1 MDSAGDEHGPGAS
14 ADEVTA
20 MSVFDET
27 TVDAAK
33 NSEEAV
39 LEPQTA
45 PDDADMDV
53 EPADDELEAEK
64 EQHDTDE
71 AANATAATDES
82 LGDQLIEQ
90 TDQQPSP
97 PATETETPEDHV
109 ESAVAA
115 EEVTKQPFSTQ
126 QPPEDSSDEDEDEED
141 DVPGE
146 LPTIAT
152 QQSSASKLTAGA
164 ASPDSATN
172 DEDDDDTKSDASEPV
187 DEEDEETNR
196 SESPTSAEAR
206 ERRLKHRLTS
216 FDKRQEK
223 FSQMKAA
230 VKTYDVNMEMVI
242 GKWKRLREDFIKLR
256 ANSVLA
262 SGDDGSLMIT
272 RRMTE
277 IGNMCSRTTN
287 ADYYIATLPESVQQ
301 IVKKMAAMPRDVFLE
316 ARRRDWTSYDWFMYA
331 GRMARVLAQGCLV
344 RRRLTIDALSNGRSL
359 SEKDLL
365 TNSVSKTLRDCLC
378 FCPEY
383 RTKEMRQ
390 KILWFLRTNKVY
402 THLFSSEMEEECTKY
417 VFYEKYQDGRILSLV
432 DRVPEKFYYV
442 ISGKIE
448 RRKTY
453 ELRSGDYD
461 RVFSVITKGQTSD
474 VELMELQRP
483 KKFTLVTSGVTEV
496 LSLEREDF
504 LLLLK
509 GTGGLPLNFLKNI
522 GIFQEFPCGKF
533 LESPEAIATRYF
545 PKDRVILDDITDTPY
560 IHVIKSGSAK
570 VIRKQL
576 VVHYPRNKYSRDRV
590 IGYSKLGSHSTDM
603 QGLTQ
608 RQRQF
613 KAEQQPPELELPRLQ
628 GSGNPLA
635 HTIGL
640 VQREQQKSLSRGS
653 NEEDAEK
660 RRQQQQQR
668 LPKLQTAAMPSATSA
683 LSNETSTAAPGDGA
697 KLRRSRPMN
706 MTARELKI
714 PLRSAGSIRTGPA
727 SVETAVRP
735 QSRRRAAA
743 AARVLLGPEGFP
755 PERPQR
761 EAYVVLDTLRNGDFL
776 GFKNITTLIEGK
788 RIVRDKK
795 NVLSLL
801 SDGAEIILINKRFFV
816 QNAANN
822 TLLKAE
828 TMARDF
834 ASKSEAS
841 ESIEA
846 KEDWEMF
853 RAAFVQRMAAKNRQA
868 RQERQARILS
878 TQN

>member
-1 MDSAGDEHGPGAS
+1 NGS
-14 ADEVTA
+14 
-20 MSVFDET
+20 
-27 TVDAAK
+27 
-33 NSEEAV
+33 N
-39 LEPQTA
+39 
-45 PDDADMDV
+45 
-53 EPADDELEAEK
+53 AEGRL
-64 EQHDTDE
+64 
-71 AANATAATDES
+71 S
-82 LGDQLIEQ
+82 G
-90 TDQQPSP
+90 
-97 PATETETPEDHV
+97 
-109 ESAVAA
+109 
-115 EEVTKQPFSTQ
+115 
-126 QPPEDSSDEDEDEED
+126 
-141 DVPGE
+141 
-146 LPTIAT
+146 
-152 QQSSASKLTAGA
+152 GA
-164 ASPDSATN
+164 A
-172 DEDDDDTKSDASEPV
+172 
-187 DEEDEETNR
+187 
-196 SESPTSAEAR
+196 AR
-206 ERRLKHRLTS
+206 LDIVRLVHVRRPHG
-216 FDKRQEK
+216 
-223 FSQMKAA
+223 A
-230 VKTYDVNMEMVI
+230 
-242 GKWKRLREDFIKLR
+242 
-256 ANSVLA
+256 
-262 SGDDGSLMIT
+262 
-272 RRMTE
+272 
-277 IGNMCSRTTN
+277 
-287 ADYYIATLPESVQQ
+287 
-301 IVKKMAAMPRDVFLE
+301 
-316 ARRRDWTSYDWFMYA
+316 
-331 GRMARVLAQGCLV
+331 VLAQGCLV

-442 ISGKIE
+442 ISGKK
-448 RRKTY
+448 RKTY

-474 VELMELQRP
+474 
-483 KKFTLVTSGVTEV
+483 
-496 LSLEREDF
+496 
-504 LLLLK
+504 
-509 GTGGLPLNFLKNI
+509 
-522 GIFQEFPCGKF
+522 
-533 LESPEAIATRYF
+533 
-545 PKDRVILDDITDTPY
+545 DRVILDDITDTPY

-640 VQREQQKSLSRGS
+640 VQREQQKSSLSRDPKKKTLKSGGNS
-653 NEEDAEK
+653 SSK
-660 RRQQQQQR
+660 K
-668 LPKLQTAAMPSATSA
+668 LPKLQTAAMPTATSA
-683 LSNETSTAAPGDGA
+683 LSNETSTAAPAAQPADEHDSPGA
-697 KLRRSRPMN
+697 
-706 MTARELKI
+706 ED
-714 PLRSAGSIRTGPA
+714 SAAQRGSIRTGPA

-761 EAYVVLDTLRNGDFL
+761 EAYVVLDTLTNGDFL
-776 GFKNITTLIEGK
+776 
-788 RIVRDKK
+788 DKK

-841 ESIEA
+841 QSIEA

-853 RAAFVQRMAAKNRQA
+853 RAAFVQRMAANNRQA
-868 RQERQARILS
+868 RQERQARIFNRQRSRPTAAKLCTASSNLLAWRPITDDFNLFIAGSCEARVDKSDSKAKQAVTTRRKALAPMVTTKAPIITRRTCRHGSSQRTTPS
-878 TQN
+878 TSSFPRTYLPANTRLEAALNPMLTQLASTKPAQANSSPTPNRAGPIRRIAVVAATAVAKKATEYPTSLRLNAIPSQQQHVATKQPKQIRALAFAQSGAAVQMKQLTTVSPRIGLEKIALTPSEPGPTVPSSNPAKPFQSKTPNQPSGAHGFQIRWSPGSELLPAAIVDSRIGVAKHVSSQSHVTGRDTRAA